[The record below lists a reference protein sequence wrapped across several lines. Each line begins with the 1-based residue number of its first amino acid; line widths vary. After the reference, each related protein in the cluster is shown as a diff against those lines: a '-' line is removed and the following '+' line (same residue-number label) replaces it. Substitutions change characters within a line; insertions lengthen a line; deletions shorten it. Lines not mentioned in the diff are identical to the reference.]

1 MEIQHT
7 VMQKEFA
14 ITTDMKKTI
23 IISLIASFVSIITWE
38 WMHVVYEIDDQPQQQ
53 VVSIK

>member
-1 MEIQHT
+1 MEIQHI

-14 ITTDMKKTI
+14 IITDMKKTI
-23 IISLIASFVSIITWE
+23 IISLIASCVSIVTWE
-38 WMHVVYEIDDQPQQQ
+38 WMHVVMGVDDQPQQ

>member
-1 MEIQHT
+1 MEIQHI

-38 WMHVVYEIDDQPQQQ
+38 WMHVVYEIDDQPQQ

>member
-1 MEIQHT
+1 MGIQHI

-23 IISLIASFVSIITWE
+23 IISLIASCVSIITWE
-38 WMHVVYEIDDQPQQQ
+38 GMHVVMGVDDQPQQ

>member
-1 MEIQHT
+1 MGIQHI

-14 ITTDMKKTI
+14 ITTDMTKTI
-23 IISLIASFVSIITWE
+23 IISLIASFVSIVTWE
-38 WMHVVYEIDDQPQQQ
+38 WMHVVYKIDEQPQQQ

>member
-1 MEIQHT
+1 MEIQHI

-14 ITTDMKKTI
+14 TITDMKKTI
-23 IISLIASFVSIITWE
+23 IISLLASVVSIVTWE
-38 WMHVVYEIDDQPQQQ
+38 GMHVVMGVDEQPQQ

>member
-1 MEIQHT
+1 
-7 VMQKEFA
+7 MQKEFV

-38 WMHVVYEIDDQPQQQ
+38 WMHVVYEIDDQPQQ